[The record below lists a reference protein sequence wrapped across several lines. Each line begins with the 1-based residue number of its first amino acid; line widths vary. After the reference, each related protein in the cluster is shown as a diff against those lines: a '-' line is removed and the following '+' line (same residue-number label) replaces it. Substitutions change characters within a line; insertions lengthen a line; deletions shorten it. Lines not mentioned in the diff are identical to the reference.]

1 VAKHQHI
8 EKVEPL
14 VPQVQAETSQTT
26 GTSNN
31 PPPKVDFATDL
42 FDMLSMDDPNEK
54 SSNAADASADD
65 DNNWAGFQCMFS
77 VYFLKMQLDDN
88 LPILLL
94 EFNLF
99 VLVISNIII

>member
-1 VAKHQHI
+1 MAKHQHI

-14 VPQVQAETSQTT
+14 VPQVQAETPQMTAT
-26 GTSNN
+26 AHN

-54 SSNAADASADD
+54 GPDPADATADD

-77 VYFLKMQLDDN
+77 LYFLKMHR
-88 LPILLL
+88 
-94 EFNLF
+94 
-99 VLVISNIII
+99 